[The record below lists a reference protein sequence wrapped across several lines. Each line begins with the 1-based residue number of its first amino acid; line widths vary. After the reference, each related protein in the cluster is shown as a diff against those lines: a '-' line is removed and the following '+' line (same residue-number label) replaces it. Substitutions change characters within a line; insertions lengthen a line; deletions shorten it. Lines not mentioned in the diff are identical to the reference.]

1 MNKAIGGYIGLELRQ
16 GTHYHANALPLNTGR
31 NCFEYILKLR
41 GYKHVLLPY
50 YTCEVMLEPL
60 RKLGI
65 SYSFYAI
72 DPGLEPA
79 TLPVLHDKEAFVYT
93 NYYGLKQHA
102 VEQLAKHYGPRLIVD
117 NSQAFF
123 APRING
129 IDTFYTARKFF
140 GVADGAYVYADT
152 PLDIELPRDESC
164 SRMSHLLTRI
174 DTCAESGYGDY
185 LLHEEQLCNQPIKSM
200 SRLTEHILCSIDYEQ
215 VRQRRIT
222 NYMVLE
228 RALYGSNKLSLDAS
242 ESVPMVYPY
251 WTENGDTLRDEL
263 RQQRIYIAKYW
274 KNVLDWNSPALER
287 SLANDLLALPV
298 DQRYT
303 PADIETIIPLII

>member
-129 IDTFYTARKFF
+129 IDTFYSARKFF
-140 GVADGAYVYADT
+140 GVPDGAYVYADT

-274 KNVLDWNSPALER
+274 KNVLDWNSPALEQ

>member
-274 KNVLDWNSPALER
+274 KNVLDWNSPALEQ

>member
-72 DPGLEPA
+72 DPCLEPA

-274 KNVLDWNSPALER
+274 KNVLDWNSPALEQ

>member
-1 MNKAIGGYIGLELRQ
+1 MELRQ
-16 GTHYHANALPLNTGR
+16 GMHYHSNALPLNTGR

>member
-129 IDTFYTARKFF
+129 IDTFYSARKFF

-228 RALYGSNKLSLDAS
+228 RALHGSNKLSLDAS

-274 KNVLDWNSPALER
+274 KNVLDWNSPALEQ

>member
-16 GTHYHANALPLNTGR
+16 GTHYHSNALPLNTGR

-129 IDTFYTARKFF
+129 IDTFYSARKFF

-222 NYMVLE
+222 NYMVLK

-274 KNVLDWNSPALER
+274 KNVLDWNSPALEQ

>member
-1 MNKAIGGYIGLELRQ
+1 MELRQ

-251 WTENGDTLRDEL
+251 WTENGNTLRDEL

-274 KNVLDWNSPALER
+274 KNVLDWNSPALEQ

>member
-72 DPGLEPA
+72 DPSLEPA

-185 LLHEEQLCNQPIKSM
+185 LLHEEQLCNQPIKRM

-251 WTENGDTLRDEL
+251 WTENGNTLRDEL

>member
-129 IDTFYTARKFF
+129 IDTFYSARKFF

-274 KNVLDWNSPALER
+274 KNVLDWNSPALKQ

>member
-129 IDTFYTARKFF
+129 IDTFYSARKFF

-200 SRLTEHILCSIDYEQ
+200 SRLTEHILCSIEYEQ

-228 RALYGSNKLSLDAS
+228 RTLYGSNKLSLDAS

-274 KNVLDWNSPALER
+274 KNVLDWNSPALEQ

>member
-263 RQQRIYIAKYW
+263 RQRRIYIAKYW
-274 KNVLDWNSPALER
+274 KNVLDWNSPALEQ

>member
-16 GTHYHANALPLNTGR
+16 GTHYHSNALPLNTGR

-129 IDTFYTARKFF
+129 IDTFYSARKFF

-251 WTENGDTLRDEL
+251 WTENGNTLRDEL

-274 KNVLDWNSPALER
+274 KNVLDWNSPALEQ

>member
-16 GTHYHANALPLNTGR
+16 GTHYHSNALPLNTGR

-129 IDTFYTARKFF
+129 IDTFYSARKFF

-174 DTCAESGYGDY
+174 ETCAESGYGDY

-222 NYMVLE
+222 NYMVLK
-228 RALYGSNKLSLDAS
+228 RALHGSNKLSLDAS

-274 KNVLDWNSPALER
+274 KNVLDWNSPALEQ

>member
-129 IDTFYTARKFF
+129 IDTFYSARKFF

-222 NYMVLE
+222 NYMVLK

-274 KNVLDWNSPALER
+274 KNVLDWNSPALEQ

>member
-1 MNKAIGGYIGLELRQ
+1 
-16 GTHYHANALPLNTGR
+16 
-31 NCFEYILKLR
+31 
-41 GYKHVLLPY
+41 
-50 YTCEVMLEPL
+50 MLEPL

-72 DPGLEPA
+72 DPCLEPA

-251 WTENGDTLRDEL
+251 WTENGNTLRDEL

-274 KNVLDWNSPALER
+274 KNVLDWNSPALEQ

>member
-1 MNKAIGGYIGLELRQ
+1 
-16 GTHYHANALPLNTGR
+16 
-31 NCFEYILKLR
+31 
-41 GYKHVLLPY
+41 
-50 YTCEVMLEPL
+50 
-60 RKLGI
+60 
-65 SYSFYAI
+65 
-72 DPGLEPA
+72 
-79 TLPVLHDKEAFVYT
+79 
-93 NYYGLKQHA
+93 
-102 VEQLAKHYGPRLIVD
+102 
-117 NSQAFF
+117 
-123 APRING
+123 
-129 IDTFYTARKFF
+129 
-140 GVADGAYVYADT
+140 
-152 PLDIELPRDESC
+152 
-164 SRMSHLLTRI
+164 
-174 DTCAESGYGDY
+174 
-185 LLHEEQLCNQPIKSM
+185 M
-200 SRLTEHILCSIDYEQ
+200 SRLTEHILCSIEYEQ

-274 KNVLDWNSPALER
+274 KNVLDWNSPALEQ

>member
-72 DPGLEPA
+72 DPSLEPA

-129 IDTFYTARKFF
+129 IDTFYSARKFF

-174 DTCAESGYGDY
+174 DRCAESGYGDY

-274 KNVLDWNSPALER
+274 KNVLDWNSPALEQ

>member
-251 WTENGDTLRDEL
+251 WTENGNTLRDEL

-274 KNVLDWNSPALER
+274 KNVLDWNSPALEQ

>member
-16 GTHYHANALPLNTGR
+16 GTHYHSNALPLNTGR

-251 WTENGDTLRDEL
+251 WTENGNTLRDEL

-274 KNVLDWNSPALER
+274 KNVLDWNSPALEQ

>member
-41 GYKHVLLPY
+41 GYKHFLLPY

-129 IDTFYTARKFF
+129 IDTFYSARKFF

-222 NYMVLE
+222 NYMVLK

-274 KNVLDWNSPALER
+274 KNVLDWNSPALEQ
-287 SLANDLLALPV
+287 SPANDLLALPV

>member
-129 IDTFYTARKFF
+129 IDTFYSARKFF

-251 WTENGDTLRDEL
+251 WTENGNTLRDEL

-274 KNVLDWNSPALER
+274 KNVLDWNSPALEQ

>member
-79 TLPVLHDKEAFVYT
+79 TLPVLHEKEAFVYT

-129 IDTFYTARKFF
+129 IDTFYSARKFF

-274 KNVLDWNSPALER
+274 KNVLDWNSPALEQ

>member
-129 IDTFYTARKFF
+129 IDTFYSARKFF

-274 KNVLDWNSPALER
+274 KNVLDWNSPALEQ